1 MSESELIEKY
11 VALAEETIRLQPESY
26 LWTNRRWK
34 LSRLKLPWR
43 RHRTRQGNPIKP
55 LTLRRIDHI
64 HLSTLN

>member
-34 LSRLKLPWR
+34 LEPPQATLETASDASEEI
-43 RHRTRQGNPIKP
+43 QSNP
-55 LTLRRIDHI
+55 
-64 HLSTLN
+64 